1 MTDNEV
7 TSAEAFPL
15 YWPDGWPRSTA
26 RARSPYKVGF
36 HKARVELERGLNIM
50 NTGGVVLS
58 SNVPLRVDGLPYA
71 GTAEKHYADP
81 GVAIYFTWKGEPWVI
96 ACDCWDRVK
105 DNLRAIGLTVDAMRM
120 IERSGATELLK
131 RAFAGFKALPA
142 KGETTTDSVSWRGVL
157 GLHHA
162 ANSLMDARA
171 RYRELSRRHHPDH
184 GGDRAAMATI
194 NRAWAQAQGE
204 LK

>member
-142 KGETTTDSVSWRGVL
+142 KGETTTDSAPIKICQPVNSEITQALMLPAISPKAPPRPQIKNVSIR
-157 GLHHA
+157 
-162 ANSLMDARA
+162 N
-171 RYRELSRRHHPDH
+171 
-184 GGDRAAMATI
+184 
-194 NRAWAQAQGE
+194 
-204 LK
+204 